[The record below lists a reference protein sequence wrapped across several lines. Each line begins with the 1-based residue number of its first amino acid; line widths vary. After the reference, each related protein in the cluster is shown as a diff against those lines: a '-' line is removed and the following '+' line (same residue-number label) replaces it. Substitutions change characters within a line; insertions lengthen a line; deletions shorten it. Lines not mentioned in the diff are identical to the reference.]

1 MDGFEELDP
10 EELEEKFDKAF
21 PGDSVPLGE
30 SVVIEVELEGEEWGA
45 NYIGPAGHYK
55 IFISRFNEIE
65 ITRE

>member
-10 EELEEKFDKAF
+10 EELEEYFDKAF
-21 PGDSVPLGE
+21 PGDSVPLRE
-30 SVVIEVELEGEEWGA
+30 SVVIEVELEGGGGV

-55 IFISRFNEIE
+55 IFITRFNEIE